1 MDGLWNEWEREAVNQ
16 RLSASIVGGP
26 DTVKR
31 RLEALVAE
39 TEADEV
45 MIVSDFFDIAD
56 RLRSFEI
63 VASLKNDAGVSTK
76 TAV

>member
-1 MDGLWNEWEREAVNQ
+1 M
-16 RLSASIVGGP
+16 
-26 DTVKR
+26 
-31 RLEALVAE
+31 AE

-76 TAV
+76 TAA